1 MAGSVLFSMLFISG
15 GIHCLLLSD
24 EHSKLIK
31 KFSLNLAIRIKDGI
45 EFGADISKI
54 VRLML

>member
-15 GIHCLLLSD
+15 GIHVSCFSD

-31 KFSLNLAIRIKDGI
+31 KFSLNLAIRIKGGI
-45 EFGADISKI
+45 ELEQIS
-54 VRLML
+54 VR